1 MALCRQWLDALP
13 VPQGVLKNV
22 QEDGR
27 ETLLTMGLPTKDLE
41 AWRLTDLN
49 RFRKLLELPTFKKT
63 SESRKFNSDTWAH
76 PPKEGIRIV
85 LEPENNNSESIN
97 LPNGIRRLTS
107 SELKEHLNKSFNHQI
122 SNKDDITLAIN
133 HAATKEVLALK
144 VEGNNLPPIEL
155 IMPAH
160 THTLNPTRVII
171 LMEEKAQLELLQIAL
186 GTDCSAHS
194 HLIELHLKKHSKVN
208 HGFIALGSGQACCL
222 ANLSIQQESY
232 SDYSLTSI
240 QHGWS
245 LSRLEP
251 QIVQLNGKG
260 NTTLKGLQVS
270 RKDQQLSTHSI
281 VDFEGPEGSLNQ
293 LQKVAAIENSHS
305 IFNGAIKVPQ
315 IAQRTNASQL
325 SRNLLLSNLARIDTK
340 PELEIVA
347 DDVRCTHGATVS
359 QLQEDELFY
368 LRSRGINAKQASGLL
383 LKGYCQEI
391 IDALPTDANR
401 WDLVNKLVHSS
412 D

>member
-27 ETLLTMGLPTKDLE
+27 ETLLKMGLPTKDLE

-97 LPNGIRRLTS
+97 LPNGIRSLTS
-107 SELKEHLNKSFNHQI
+107 SELEEHLNKSLDHQI
-122 SNKDDITLAIN
+122 FNKDDITLAIN
-133 HAATKEVLALK
+133 HAATKELLALK

-160 THTLNPTRVII
+160 TNTLNPTRVII
-171 LMEEKAQLELLQIAL
+171 LMEEKAQLELLQIVL

-208 HGFIALGSGQACCL
+208 HGFIALGSGQGCCL

-270 RKDQQLSTHSI
+270 RENQQLSTHSI

-305 IFNGAIKVPQ
+305 IFNGAIRVPQ

-391 IDALPTDANR
+391 IDALPNDANR
-401 WDLVNKLVHSS
+401 WDLINKLVHSS

>member
-1 MALCRQWLDALP
+1 MALCRQWLDSLP

-22 QEDGR
+22 QEEGR

-49 RFRKLLELPTFKKT
+49 RFSKLLELPTFQKT

-85 LEPENNNSESIN
+85 IETDNNNSESLN

-107 SELKEHLNKSFNHQI
+107 SELKEHLNKTFNHQI

-171 LMEEKAQLELLQIAL
+171 LMEEKAQLELLQIVL

-208 HGFIALGSGQACCL
+208 HGFIALGSGQAC
-222 ANLSIQQESY
+222 
-232 SDYSLTSI
+232 
-240 QHGWS
+240 
-245 LSRLEP
+245 
-251 QIVQLNGKG
+251 
-260 NTTLKGLQVS
+260 
-270 RKDQQLSTHSI
+270 
-281 VDFEGPEGSLNQ
+281 
-293 LQKVAAIENSHS
+293 
-305 IFNGAIKVPQ
+305 
-315 IAQRTNASQL
+315 
-325 SRNLLLSNLARIDTK
+325 
-340 PELEIVA
+340 
-347 DDVRCTHGATVS
+347 
-359 QLQEDELFY
+359 
-368 LRSRGINAKQASGLL
+368 
-383 LKGYCQEI
+383 
-391 IDALPTDANR
+391 
-401 WDLVNKLVHSS
+401 
-412 D
+412 